1 MSYRDLKSYQQA
13 EIICD
18 FTVEFCD
25 RYVENWDTD
34 YRTDRTDRNDMTNRT
49 DRNDKTYRSY
59 RSYRNTSYRHYS
71 RQSDQ
76 MLQAARSGKQNI
88 VEGANEKTSKR
99 GEIELTSVARA
110 SFQEL
115 LEDYEDFLRQKGLKM
130 WSPESAEARAVRELA
145 YKPDR
150 TYKSYCSFL
159 DDPETAANAMICL
172 INQTNFLLDRQIG
185 TLEKNFVVHG
195 GYRENLSKK
204 REDERKKVLMRNL
217 YGR

>member
-1 MSYRDLKSYQQA
+1 
-13 EIICD
+13 
-18 FTVEFCD
+18 
-25 RYVENWDTD
+25 
-34 YRTDRTDRNDMTNRT
+34 
-49 DRNDKTYRSY
+49 
-59 RSYRNTSYRHYS
+59 
-71 RQSDQ
+71 

-145 YKPDR
+145 YKPYRSYR
-150 TYKSYCSFL
+150 TYKSYL
-159 DDPETAANAMICL
+159 ENPETAANAMVCL
-172 INQTNFLLDRQIG
+172 INQTNFLLDRQIKA
-185 TLEKNFVVHG
+185 LERQFVERG
-195 GYRENLSKK
+195 GYRENLRRK
-204 REDERKKVLMRNL
+204 REDEKKKVLMRNL